1 MKQKKRRIKVS
12 RFVSFKPNNFW
23 WRRKVKIISGEDRPE
38 LLENFFQHQSR
49 QRWSQRREE
58 ELCPLSRYEDTFV
71 GWVNLTGV
79 TFITSILRNLKAV
92 PLAELRQSGKWTLV
106 KAASLWIACYES
118 SSAHSTVSSLLK
130 TVISYWMPGK
140 QHEKQGRL
148 STWQFNHQVYT
159 TNHHLFWSLKFWE
172 SWQEDKIFTCII
184 IEWAKWV
191 GIVRK
196 GKNPDKY
203 VTYM

>member
-1 MKQKKRRIKVS
+1 MKQKKRKIKVS

-49 QRWSQRREE
+49 QRWSQRQEE

-118 SSAHSTVSSLLK
+118 SSAHSTVSSLYK
-130 TVISYWMPGK
+130 
-140 QHEKQGRL
+140 
-148 STWQFNHQVYT
+148 
-159 TNHHLFWSLKFWE
+159 NHHKLLSAWQTAWETGTLKDLAIWSSSICHKPSPNLIFQILE
-172 SWQEDKIFTCII
+172 SPCKIL
-184 IEWAKWV
+184 
-191 GIVRK
+191 
-196 GKNPDKY
+196 KY
-203 VTYM
+203 VCVYY